1 MSLGRTREIRT
12 MRRQSMPTQEVPQY
26 EWARFFDEFSRR
38 HQAWLVTVE
47 MTGQRIGHQV
57 QVRDLAFE
65 GVTVEPN
72 EIGEDEITIMAGARP
87 EAHISH
93 TVRSPR
99 RVWLKQNDEA
109 EDEAVE
115 IESFGG
121 NVLVSFRSRAQLE
134 LLEMLNGLLAK
145 QANAQ

>member
-1 MSLGRTREIRT
+1 
-12 MRRQSMPTQEVPQY
+12 MPTQEVPHY

-47 MTGQRIGHQV
+47 MTGQNLERQV
-57 QVRDLAFE
+57 QVRDLPFE
-65 GVTVEPN
+65 GITVEPN

-93 TVRSPR
+93 TVRLPR
-99 RVWLKQNDEA
+99 RVRVKQSDQGA
-109 EDEAVE
+109 DEAVE

-121 NVLVSFRSRAQLE
+121 NVVVTFRTTALHEMMDGLRVNRAT
-134 LLEMLNGLLAK
+134 
-145 QANAQ
+145 AQ